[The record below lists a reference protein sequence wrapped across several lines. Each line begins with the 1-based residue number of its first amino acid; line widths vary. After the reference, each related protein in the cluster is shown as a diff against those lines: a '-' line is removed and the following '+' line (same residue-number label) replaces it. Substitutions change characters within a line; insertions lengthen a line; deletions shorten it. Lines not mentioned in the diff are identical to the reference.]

1 MPTGQRTWPVP
12 RHHPD
17 RNTQPGQVRSE
28 GVLDL
33 AGPEHDMQPGLS
45 HDQVLP
51 LTPSH
56 PDGRR
61 QPSLGVCH
69 GRYAG
74 FRKQAISF

>member
-1 MPTGQRTWPVP
+1 MPTGQRAWPVP

-17 RNTQPGQVRSE
+17 RNTQPGQVRGE

-33 AGPEHDMQPGLS
+33 AGPEHDMQPGLT

-56 PDGRR
+56 PGGRR
-61 QPSLGVCH
+61 QPASVSATDATLVPEN
-69 GRYAG
+69 
-74 FRKQAISF
+74 KQ